1 MIRLT
6 RLGALLLALALFL
19 TACGAPGG
27 ESVPTPGPG
36 ETLPTPGPEE
46 TAPAPTPEPTPE
58 SDPYDAVRSYW
69 TEDQLTQAWGPNQT
83 VEHLFFHPVIA
94 YPQWAFHDCPSP
106 QSQKEGLDDWMLT
119 VEEYK
124 KILNSLYEKGY
135 ILVAIEDVWS
145 EVTDETGTHMVRNT
159 LMLPEGKKPL
169 VLSFDDVNYYE
180 YMLTNGFTHKLI
192 LGENGELWSYG
203 LDPQGNE
210 VVSQD
215 LDAITIL
222 DQFVEEHPDFSL
234 NGVKGCLCLTGYQGI
249 LGYRTNTESTDQSP
263 EFEANRQKEI
273 RAVRPIIDKLKE
285 TGWYFGSHTYGHINL
300 GKEGRTLESV
310 QRDTR
315 RWLDEVGSLVGETSL
330 LFYPHGAR
338 PDGDD
343 VRQSGPMFQYLQSE
357 GFRVFCAV
365 GGSSYS
371 KIKDDICAVI
381 CDRMHPDGL
390 TLRWSR
396 ERYLPFY
403 DAKEVF
409 DYEVRP
415 DYGYNVV
422 IRAIEKGQDD
432 DSLAISRY

>member
-1 MIRLT
+1 MKRLSS
-6 RLGALLLALALFL
+6 ALFL
-19 TACGAPGG
+19 PLCLVLLLSLLSGCAPTGTAAPPSPAVSPSSAA
-27 ESVPTPGPG
+27 EPS
-36 ETLPTPGPEE
+36 PEPSSE
-46 TAPAPTPEPTPE
+46 PSSTPEPVVYPGP
-58 SDPYDAVRSYW
+58 DVP
-69 TEDQLTQAWGPNQT
+69 LTVWDGT
-83 VEHLFFHPVIA
+83 VEHLFFHPVVC
-94 YPQWAFHDCPSP
+94 YPELAFDGDSAE
-106 QSQKEGLDDWMLT
+106 KGIDDWMIT
-119 VEEYK
+119 VTEYRR
-124 KILNSLYEKGY
+124 ILDSLYEKGY
-135 ILVAIEDVWS
+135 ILVNLNDVW
-145 EVTDETGTHMVRNT
+145 EEYTATDGQTRMRRAQLMV
-159 LMLPEGKKPL
+159 PEGKKPL

-192 LGENGELWSYG
+192 LGEDGELWSYG

-415 DYGYNVV
+415 DYGYDF
-422 IRAIEKGQDD
+422 E
-432 DSLAISRY
+432 